1 LLGDKRIGIGQ
12 RMLHVIAMAESIVR
26 KGLSAAELEMLERIL
41 DEEAFRSINQSLKE
55 LGKGEGIPIH
65 EW

>member
-1 LLGDKRIGIGQ
+1 
-12 RMLHVIAMAESIVR
+12 MLHVIAMAESIVR